1 MPIYAAKTHWYAT
14 DRLKP
19 AYTTY
24 NIYYPGNWMPNCV
37 AWTYARW
44 NELANVSAPGGW
56 PWGGGADWYT
66 QGVNLGLAHDTQFIP
81 QVGACICYQSTEPDP
96 DHEHG
101 HVAIIEQIH
110 RSSPGGSPDFV
121 IVSNSFWDDDRTIQP
136 QDAFPFF
143 YTSKIYVN
151 NPGTLYNNNGTF
163 SVYNFEGILYHPNY
177 PPDVQPTPIID
188 QITTV
193 LLAFTA
199 LVAGKK
205 RTKKLHIRR

>member
-1 MPIYAAKTHWYAT
+1 MPLYTAKLHWYSSDAN
-14 DRLKP
+14 KP

-37 AWTYARW
+37 AWTYSRW

-66 QGVNLGLAHDTQFIP
+66 QGVNMGLQHNTSFIP
-81 QVGACICYQSTEPDP
+81 QVGACICYQSTQPDP
-96 DHEHG
+96 YHEHG

-110 RSSPGGSPDFV
+110 RSSPGGSPDYV

-136 QDAFPFF
+136 SDSFPFF
-143 YTSKIYVN
+143 YTSKVYVN

-177 PPDVQPTPIID
+177 PPGQQPTVT
-188 QITTV
+188 ITSAV
-193 LLAFTA
+193 IALLSGAKNRSKSIK
-199 LVAGKK
+199 VI
-205 RTKKLHIRR
+205 IRR

>member
-1 MPIYAAKTHWYAT
+1 MPLYTAKLHWYSSDAN
-14 DRLKP
+14 KP

-66 QGVNLGLAHDTQFIP
+66 QGVNMGLQHNTSFIP
-81 QVGACICYQSTEPDP
+81 QVGACICYQSTQPDP
-96 DHEHG
+96 YHEHG

-110 RSSPGGSPDFV
+110 RSSPGGSPDYV

-136 QDAFPFF
+136 SDSFPFF
-143 YTSKIYVN
+143 YTSKVYVN

-163 SVYNFEGILYHPNY
+163 SVYNFEGVLYHPNY
-177 PPDVQPTPIID
+177 PPGQQPIVT
-188 QITTV
+188 ITSAV
-193 LLAFTA
+193 IALLSRS
-199 LVAGKK
+199 KK
-205 RTKKLHIRR
+205 RSKSVKVIIRR